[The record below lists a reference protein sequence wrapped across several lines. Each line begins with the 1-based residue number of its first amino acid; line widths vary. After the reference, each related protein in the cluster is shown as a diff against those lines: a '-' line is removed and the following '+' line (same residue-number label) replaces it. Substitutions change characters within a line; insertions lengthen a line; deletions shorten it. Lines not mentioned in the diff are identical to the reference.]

1 MELIMKFRNLIYLTA
16 FVFLAFSQIA
26 CEDIVE
32 VDVEQKQKK
41 LVVDAFIDN
50 QLQTQTIR
58 LTESIPFFDLPGTEP
73 PVTTATVVLA
83 DTSTGKIFPFIHD
96 SMGYYRWNPNEMSGD
111 TLTVGSSYA
120 LFIIENGDTVVGIT
134 KLYPTADRIDSLR
147 TVPTKGNGPPFIDT
161 GRYCEIFAYD
171 LPGIGNHYWLKTF
184 RNDTLLSDINNL
196 NIAQDMGNN
205 SNGQDGDLFIYP
217 VRFSQ
222 LNEFLRPYVGGEK
235 VRVEIH
241 SISREAYYWFQLIVN
256 ESNNGGLFATPPVNI
271 MSNLFYINQNPK
283 RGIAGFFNVAA
294 VNAAEITVVE

>member
-1 MELIMKFRNLIYLTA
+1 MKFKSLIYLTA
-16 FVFLAFSQIA
+16 FVFLAFSQTA

-134 KLYPTADRIDSLR
+134 TLYPTADRIDSLR

-184 RNDTLLSDINNL
+184 RNDTLLGDINDL
-196 NIAQDMGNN
+196 NISQDMGNN
-205 SNGQDGDLFIYP
+205 SDGLDGDLFLYP
-217 VRFSQ
+217 VRFTQ
-222 LNEFLRPYVGGEK
+222 LNQFLRPYIDGDK

-241 SISREAYYWFQLIVN
+241 SISREAYYWFQLIYN
-256 ESNNGGLFATPPVNI
+256 ENNNGGLFATPPVNI
-271 MSNLFYINQNPK
+271 MSNLFYLNQNPK

-294 VNAAEITVVE
+294 VNAIEITVVE

>member
-1 MELIMKFRNLIYLTA
+1 MKFRNLIYLTA

-58 LTESIPFFDLPGTEP
+58 LAESIPFFDLPGTEP

-271 MSNLFYINQNPK
+271 MSNLFYINLNPK

>member
-1 MELIMKFRNLIYLTA
+1 MKFRNLIYLTA
-16 FVFLAFSQIA
+16 FVFLAFSQTA
-26 CEDIVE
+26 CEDIIE

-83 DTSTGKIFPFIHD
+83 DTGTGKIFPFIHD
-96 SMGYYRWNPNEMSGD
+96 SMGYYRWNPNELSGD

-120 LFIIENGDTVVGIT
+120 LFIIENGDTVVGVT

-147 TVPTKGNGPPFIDT
+147 TIPTKGNGPPFIDT

-222 LNEFLRPYVGGEK
+222 LNEFLRPYVDGEK

-271 MSNLFYINQNPK
+271 MSNLFYLNQNPK

>member
-1 MELIMKFRNLIYLTA
+1 MKFRNLIYLTA
-16 FVFLAFSQIA
+16 FVFLAFIQTA
-26 CEDIVE
+26 CEDIIE

-83 DTSTGKIFPFIHD
+83 DTGTGKIFPFIHD
-96 SMGYYRWNPNEMSGD
+96 SMGYYRWNPNELSGD

-120 LFIIENGDTVVGIT
+120 LFIIENGDTVIGVT

-147 TVPTKGNGPPFIDT
+147 TIPTKGNGPPFIDT

-222 LNEFLRPYVGGEK
+222 LNEFLRPYVDGEK

-271 MSNLFYINQNPK
+271 MSNLFYLNQNPK

>member
-1 MELIMKFRNLIYLTA
+1 MKFRNLIYLTA
-16 FVFLAFSQIA
+16 FIFLAFIQTA
-26 CEDIVE
+26 CEDIIE

-83 DTSTGKIFPFIHD
+83 DTGTGKIFPFIHD
-96 SMGYYRWNPNEMSGD
+96 SMGYYRWNPNELSGD

-120 LFIIENGDTVVGIT
+120 LFIIENGDTVVGVT

-147 TVPTKGNGPPFIDT
+147 TIPTKGNGPPFIDT

-222 LNEFLRPYVGGEK
+222 LNEFLRPYVDGEK

-271 MSNLFYINQNPK
+271 MSNLFYLNQNPK

>member
-1 MELIMKFRNLIYLTA
+1 MKFRNLIYLTA

-147 TVPTKGNGPPFIDT
+147 TLPTKGNGPPFIDT

-217 VRFSQ
+217 IRFSQ

-283 RGIAGFFNVAA
+283 RGIAGFFNVAG

>member
-1 MELIMKFRNLIYLTA
+1 MKFRNLIYLTA
-16 FVFLAFSQIA
+16 FVFLAFSQTA
-26 CEDIVE
+26 CEDIIE

-83 DTSTGKIFPFIHD
+83 DTGTGKIFPFIHD
-96 SMGYYRWNPNEMSGD
+96 SMGYYRWNPNELSGD

-120 LFIIENGDTVVGIT
+120 LFIIENGDTVVGVT

-184 RNDTLLSDINNL
+184 RNDTLISDINNL

-222 LNEFLRPYVGGEK
+222 LNEFLRPYVDGEK

-271 MSNLFYINQNPK
+271 MSNLFYLNQNPK

>member
-1 MELIMKFRNLIYLTA
+1 MKFRNLIYLTA
-16 FVFLAFSQIA
+16 FVFLAFIQTA
-26 CEDIVE
+26 CEDIIE

-83 DTSTGKIFPFIHD
+83 DTGTGKIFPFIHD

-111 TLTVGSSYA
+111 TLKVGSSYA

-147 TVPTKGNGPPFIDT
+147 TLPTKGNGPPFIDT

-222 LNEFLRPYVGGEK
+222 LNEFLRPYVDGEK

-271 MSNLFYINQNPK
+271 MSNLFYLNQNPK

>member
-1 MELIMKFRNLIYLTA
+1 MKFRNLIYLTA

-147 TVPTKGNGPPFIDT
+147 TLPTKGNGPPFIDT

-184 RNDTLLSDINNL
+184 RNDTLLGDIEEL
-196 NIAQDMGNN
+196 NISQDMGNN
-205 SNGQDGDLFIYP
+205 SGGLDGDLFLYP
-217 VRFSQ
+217 VRFTQ
-222 LNEFLRPYVGGEK
+222 LNQFLRPYIEGDK

-241 SISREAYYWFQLIVN
+241 SINREAYYWIQLIYN

-271 MSNLFYINQNPK
+271 MSNLFYLNQNPK

-294 VNAAEITVVE
+294 VNAIEITVVE

>member
-1 MELIMKFRNLIYLTA
+1 MKFRNLIYLTA
-16 FVFLAFSQIA
+16 FVFLAFSQTA
-26 CEDIVE
+26 CEDIIE

-83 DTSTGKIFPFIHD
+83 DTGTGKIFPFIHD
-96 SMGYYRWNPNEMSGD
+96 SMGYYRWNPNELSGD

-120 LFIIENGDTVVGIT
+120 LFIIENGDTVIGVT

-147 TVPTKGNGPPFIDT
+147 TIPTKGNGPPFIDT

-222 LNEFLRPYVGGEK
+222 LNEFLRPYVDGEK

-271 MSNLFYINQNPK
+271 MSNLFYLNQNPK

>member
-1 MELIMKFRNLIYLTA
+1 MKFRNLIYLTA
-16 FVFLAFSQIA
+16 FVFLAFIQTA
-26 CEDIVE
+26 CEDIIE

-83 DTSTGKIFPFIHD
+83 DTGTGKIFPFIHD
-96 SMGYYRWNPNEMSGD
+96 SMGYYRWNPNELSGD

-120 LFIIENGDTVVGIT
+120 LFIIENGDTVIGVT

-147 TVPTKGNGPPFIDT
+147 TIPTKGNGPPFIDT

-184 RNDTLLSDINNL
+184 RNDTLLGDINNL

-222 LNEFLRPYVGGEK
+222 LNEFLRPYVDGEK

-271 MSNLFYINQNPK
+271 MSNLFYLNQNPK

>member
-1 MELIMKFRNLIYLTA
+1 MKFRNLIYLTA
-16 FVFLAFSQIA
+16 FVFLAFIQTA
-26 CEDIVE
+26 CEDIIE

-83 DTSTGKIFPFIHD
+83 DTGTGKIFPFIHD
-96 SMGYYRWNPNEMSGD
+96 SMGYYRWNPNELSGD

-271 MSNLFYINQNPK
+271 MSNLFYLNQNPK

>member
-16 FVFLAFSQIA
+16 FVFLAFSQIS

-222 LNEFLRPYVGGEK
+222 LNEFLRPYVDGEK

>member
-1 MELIMKFRNLIYLTA
+1 MKFRNLIYLTA
-16 FVFLAFSQIA
+16 FIFLAFIQTA
-26 CEDIVE
+26 CEDIIE

-83 DTSTGKIFPFIHD
+83 DTGTGKIFPFIHD
-96 SMGYYRWNPNEMSGD
+96 SMGYYRWNPNELSGD

-120 LFIIENGDTVVGIT
+120 LFIIENGDTVVGVT

-147 TVPTKGNGPPFIDT
+147 TIPTKGNGPPFIDT

-222 LNEFLRPYVGGEK
+222 LNEFLRPYVDGEK

-241 SISREAYYWFQLIVN
+241 SISREAYFWFQLIVN

-271 MSNLFYINQNPK
+271 MSNLFYLNQNPK

>member
-1 MELIMKFRNLIYLTA
+1 MKFRNLIYLTA

-283 RGIAGFFNVAA
+283 RGIAGFLNVAA

>member
-1 MELIMKFRNLIYLTA
+1 MKFRNLIYLTA
-16 FVFLAFSQIA
+16 FVFLSFSQTA
-26 CEDIVE
+26 CEDIIE

-83 DTSTGKIFPFIHD
+83 DTGTGKIFPFIHD
-96 SMGYYRWNPNEMSGD
+96 SMGYYRWNPNELSGD

-120 LFIIENGDTVVGIT
+120 LFIIENGDTVVGVT

-184 RNDTLLSDINNL
+184 RNDTLISDINNL

-222 LNEFLRPYVGGEK
+222 LNEFLRPYVDGEK

-271 MSNLFYINQNPK
+271 MSNLFYLNQNPK

>member
-16 FVFLAFSQIA
+16 FVFLAFIQTA
-26 CEDIVE
+26 CEDIIE

-83 DTSTGKIFPFIHD
+83 DTGTGKIFPFIHD
-96 SMGYYRWNPNEMSGD
+96 SMGYYRWNPNELSGD

-120 LFIIENGDTVVGIT
+120 LFIIENGDTVIGVT

-147 TVPTKGNGPPFIDT
+147 TIPTKGNGPPFIDT

-217 VRFSQ
+217 IRFTQ
-222 LNEFLRPYVGGEK
+222 LNEFLRPYVDGEK

-241 SISREAYYWFQLIVN
+241 SISREAYFWFQLIVN

-271 MSNLFYINQNPK
+271 MSNLFYLNQNPK

>member
-1 MELIMKFRNLIYLTA
+1 MKFRNLIYLTA
-16 FVFLAFSQIA
+16 FVFLAFIQTA
-26 CEDIVE
+26 CEDIIE

-83 DTSTGKIFPFIHD
+83 DTGTGKIFPFIHD
-96 SMGYYRWNPNEMSGD
+96 SMGYYRWNPNELSGD

-120 LFIIENGDTVVGIT
+120 LFIIENGDTVIGVT

-147 TVPTKGNGPPFIDT
+147 TIPTKGNGPPFIDT

-184 RNDTLLSDINNL
+184 RNDTLISDINNL

-222 LNEFLRPYVGGEK
+222 LNEFLRPYVDGEK

-271 MSNLFYINQNPK
+271 MSNLFYLNQNPK

>member
-1 MELIMKFRNLIYLTA
+1 MELMMKFKSLIYLTT
-16 FVFLAFSQIA
+16 LGLLGFSQMA

-50 QLQTQTIR
+50 QPQTQTIR
-58 LTESIPFFDLPGTEP
+58 LTESIPFFNLPGTEP
-73 PVTTATVVLA
+73 PVSTATVVLA

-111 TLTVGSSYA
+111 TLKVGLSYA

-134 KLYPTADRIDSLR
+134 KLHPTVDRIDSLR
-147 TVPTKGNGPPFIDT
+147 TIPTKGNGPPFIDT

-171 LPGIGNHYWLKTF
+171 LPGVGNHYWLKTF
-184 RNDTLLSDINNL
+184 RNDTLLSDIDEL
-196 NIAQDMGNN
+196 NISQDMGNN
-205 SNGQDGDLFIYP
+205 SSGLDGDLFLYP
-217 VRFSQ
+217 VRFTQ
-222 LNEFLRPYVGGEK
+222 LNQFLRPYIDGDK

-241 SISREAYYWFQLIVN
+241 SISREAYYWFQIVYN
-256 ESNNGGLFATPPVNI
+256 ENNNGGLFATPPVNI
-271 MSNLFYINQNPK
+271 MSNLFYLNKNPK

-294 VNAAEITVVE
+294 VNATEITVVE

>member
-1 MELIMKFRNLIYLTA
+1 MKFRNLIYLTA

>member
-1 MELIMKFRNLIYLTA
+1 
-16 FVFLAFSQIA
+16 
-26 CEDIVE
+26 
-32 VDVEQKQKK
+32 
-41 LVVDAFIDN
+41 
-50 QLQTQTIR
+50 
-58 LTESIPFFDLPGTEP
+58 
-73 PVTTATVVLA
+73 
-83 DTSTGKIFPFIHD
+83 
-96 SMGYYRWNPNEMSGD
+96 MGYYRWNPNELSGD

>member
-1 MELIMKFRNLIYLTA
+1 MKFRSLIYLTA
-16 FVFLAFSQIA
+16 FVLLGFSQTA
-26 CEDIVE
+26 CEDIIE
-32 VDVEQKQKK
+32 VNVEQKQKK

-96 SMGYYRWNPNEMSGD
+96 SMGYYRWNPNEISGD
-111 TLTVGSSYA
+111 TLKVGSSYA

-134 KLYPTADRIDSLR
+134 KLHPTADRIDSLR

-184 RNDTLLSDINNL
+184 RNDTLLGDINDL
-196 NIAQDMGNN
+196 NISQDMGNN

-222 LNEFLRPYVGGEK
+222 LNEFLRPYVDGEK

-241 SISREAYYWFQLIVN
+241 SISREAYFWFQLIVN

-271 MSNLFYINQNPK
+271 MSNLFYLNQNPK

>member
-1 MELIMKFRNLIYLTA
+1 MKFRNLIYLTA
-16 FVFLAFSQIA
+16 FVFLAFIQTA
-26 CEDIVE
+26 CEDIIE

-83 DTSTGKIFPFIHD
+83 DTGTGKIFPFIHD
-96 SMGYYRWNPNEMSGD
+96 SMGYYRWNPNELSGD

-120 LFIIENGDTVVGIT
+120 LFIIENGDTVVGVT

-147 TVPTKGNGPPFIDT
+147 TIPTKGNGPPFIDT

-222 LNEFLRPYVGGEK
+222 LNEFLRPYVDGEK

-271 MSNLFYINQNPK
+271 MSNLFYLNQNPK

>member
-1 MELIMKFRNLIYLTA
+1 
-16 FVFLAFSQIA
+16 
-26 CEDIVE
+26 
-32 VDVEQKQKK
+32 
-41 LVVDAFIDN
+41 
-50 QLQTQTIR
+50 
-58 LTESIPFFDLPGTEP
+58 
-73 PVTTATVVLA
+73 
-83 DTSTGKIFPFIHD
+83 
-96 SMGYYRWNPNEMSGD
+96 
-111 TLTVGSSYA
+111 
-120 LFIIENGDTVVGIT
+120 VVGIT

-184 RNDTLLSDINNL
+184 RNDTLLGDIDEI
-196 NIAQDMGNN
+196 NISQDMGNN
-205 SNGQDGDLFIYP
+205 SNGLDGDLFLYP
-217 VRFSQ
+217 VRFTQ
-222 LNEFLRPYVGGEK
+222 LNQFLRPYIGGDK

-241 SISREAYYWFQLIVN
+241 SISREAYYWFQLVFN